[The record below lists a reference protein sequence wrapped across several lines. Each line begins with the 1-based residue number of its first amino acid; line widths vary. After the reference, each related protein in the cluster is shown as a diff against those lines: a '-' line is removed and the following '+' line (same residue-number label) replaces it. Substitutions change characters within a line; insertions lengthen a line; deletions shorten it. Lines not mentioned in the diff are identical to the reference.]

1 MSSTDLY
8 VLLKKD
14 YVYIALSQYIGGF
27 YNGKRVHL
35 SISYRKPYEF
45 E

>member
-27 YNGKRVHL
+27 YDGKY
-35 SISYRKPYEF
+35 ISLY
-45 E
+45 